1 MNLGGIKV
9 SSLQIEEIV
18 GGVEGVRET
27 AAVAVSPPDGGPSM
41 LVFTPCRPER
51 RSGMPP
57 ICGPQ
62 CRESLMQS

>member
-18 GGVEGVRET
+18 AGLEGIREA

-41 LVFTPCRPER
+41 LVVYAV
-51 RSGMPP
+51 SAKKH
-57 ICGPQ
+57 
-62 CRESLMQS
+62 S